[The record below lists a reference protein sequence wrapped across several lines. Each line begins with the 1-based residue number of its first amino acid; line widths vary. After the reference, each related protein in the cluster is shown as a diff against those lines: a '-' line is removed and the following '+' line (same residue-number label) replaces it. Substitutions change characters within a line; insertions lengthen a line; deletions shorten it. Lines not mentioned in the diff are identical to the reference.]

1 MNDAEQ
7 IKKNTLWTAVVNI
20 DLQLYKASVYKLRWG
35 TPAAG
40 IDMALPCYD
49 EALQVL
55 AENDWPGKM
64 ADQARTLAARIQ
76 KFKVTLNARDV
87 TTASSDQTRMVYAF
101 EDLRASVRYF
111 PGEPP
116 ANAVGPR
123 TEMSLPTERLSGM

>member
-55 AENDWPGKM
+55 AENDWPGGM
-64 ADQARTLAARIQ
+64 AEQARTLAARIQ
-76 KFKVTLNARDV
+76 KFKATLNARDA
-87 TTASSDQTRMVYAF
+87 TTASSDMTRMVYAF

-111 PGEPP
+111 PAQPP
-116 ANAVGPR
+116 ADAVGPR
-123 TEMSLPTERLSGM
+123 TAMSLPTERLSGM

>member
-7 IKKNTLWTAVVNI
+7 IKKNALWTAVVNI

-55 AENDWPGKM
+55 AENDWPGRM
-64 ADQARTLAARIQ
+64 AEQARTLAARIQ